1 MIEFDHKNQFDM
13 NINTGNGLCIALGN
27 FDGVHIGHMALIDKI
42 LEEKSRVPNSFSAVW
57 SFESHPSNF
66 IESREKVLYITLPSE
81 KKEIFAQRK
90 VDFFLNDRFEDI
102 RNLPPE
108 KFIEDILIKK
118 YNCITAVCGFNFR
131 FGKYGSGTPELLCE
145 LMKAHNRKG
154 IIIPPVLCM
163 NRIVSSSTIR
173 LLIET
178 GYMEEAEMLLG
189 RPFSIRFPVI
199 HGKRLGRTIGIPTIN
214 QEFPSKHI
222 KPKNGIYSC
231 AVYIGD
237 DMFLGVSNVGS
248 RPTVN
253 SDETKI
259 NCETHIINY
268 NGWLYGK
275 EIKVCFYKRL
285 RDEKKFESLELLKQ
299 AVSEDIKNTVEYF
312 SKK

>member
-1 MIEFDHKNQFDM
+1 MLEFDHKKQF
-13 NINTGNGLCIALGN
+13 NTDIDTGSGLCIALGN

-42 LEEKSRVPNSFSAVW
+42 IEEKDAIPDSYSAVW
-57 SFESHPSNF
+57 SFESHPANF
-66 IESREKVLYITLPSE
+66 LENRDKILYITLPSE
-81 KKEIFAQRK
+81 KKDIFSRRG

-102 RNLPPE
+102 RSLPPE

-118 YNCITAVCGFNFR
+118 YNCRVAVCGFNFR
-131 FGKYGSGTPELLCE
+131 FGQFGSGTPEMLSE
-145 LMKAHNRKG
+145 IMNAHGRRG
-154 IIIPPVLCM
+154 IIIPPVICM

-178 GYMEEAEMLLG
+178 GNMEKAETLLG
-189 RPFSIRFPVI
+189 RPFSICFPVL
-199 HGKRLGRTIGIPTIN
+199 HGRRLGRTIGIPTIN
-214 QEFPSKHI
+214 QEFPERHV

-231 AVYIGD
+231 TVSIGD
-237 DMFLGVSNVGS
+237 DVFLGVSNVGS

-253 SDETKI
+253 PDETKI

-275 EIKVCFYKRL
+275 EIKVSFYQRL
-285 RDEKKFESLELLKQ
+285 RDEKKFENMELLRQ
-299 AVSEDIKNTVEYF
+299 AVDVDIKNTVEYF